1 MTINFIQIGSV
12 IGLIIGLAIWIKIYK
27 YFPSLKYYTWMVFS
41 YLIHVLIFYVLFTF
55 QHGLL
60 SGSGWT
66 NWSSIIRFQTVFLI
80 VIVGISIL
88 QILKANGKDET

>member
-1 MTINFIQIGSV
+1 MTINYIQIASV
-12 IGLIIGLAIWIKIYK
+12 MGLIFGLGIWIKIYRC
-27 YFPSLKYYTWMVFS
+27 FPSLKYYTWMVFS
-41 YLIHVLIFYVLFTF
+41 YLIHVLIFYGLFAF

-66 NWSSIIRFQTVFLI
+66 NWSSLIRFQTVFLI

-88 QILKANGKDET
+88 QILKENKTDET